1 MAATPVAHDPA
12 AGTAPCDVTGKRQ
25 GQLVSLCSGAPPPYD
40 AAVYC
45 LSGVAEGTIV
55 VQLDIGEDGTV
66 CRATTLRAELDRDVV
81 ECVLERMSTWRK
93 LPPGRAHYTI
103 TKPDPPACRR

>member
-1 MAATPVAHDPA
+1 MASAPVAHDPTA
-12 AGTAPCDVTGKRQ
+12 APGPCDVTGKPQ
-25 GQLVSLCSGAPPPYD
+25 GLLVSLCSGAPPPYD
-40 AAVYC
+40 TTVYC
-45 LSGVAEGTIV
+45 LSGVSEGTVV

-93 LPPGRAHYTI
+93 LPPGRARYTLA
-103 TKPDPPACRR
+103 KPDPAACRP